1 MCCWV
6 LIYFGIET
14 TNRCNVQRGK
24 SFFGG
29 CASVGWGA
37 QPRHWGAGRIQH
49 FAALSF
55 GGAVVDVHLVLG
67 EHLDE
72 FGVVLDGSFD
82 QRS

>member
-1 MCCWV
+1 M
-6 LIYFGIET
+6 
-14 TNRCNVQRGK
+14 QRGK

-72 FGVVLDGSFD
+72 FVVVLDGSFD